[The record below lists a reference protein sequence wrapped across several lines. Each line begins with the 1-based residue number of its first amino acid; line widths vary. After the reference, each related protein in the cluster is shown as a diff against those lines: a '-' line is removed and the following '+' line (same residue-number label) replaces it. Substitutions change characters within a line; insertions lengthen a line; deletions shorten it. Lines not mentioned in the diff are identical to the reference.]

1 MHVNGETLM
10 PELSIKTPDGI
21 PESWRSTFKVIDL
34 AIIVASLL
42 GILRFWLGQPP
53 LINIYFGSVLL
64 TLVVVVGAMDWWK
77 LQHRRSHWFSLNL
90 MPLTA
95 MLVSCLGVLSNDS
108 TMFEWVLIGLVF
120 VFMRMPLRMAQW
132 VSLVSIAV
140 SVGIMAL
147 QSDASTTV
155 LVRSAVVGVTIERL
169 LSLLLLN
176 FRKNAG
182 QLEHA
187 NVMLDA
193 SLQNMAQGI
202 CVIGKDGRIK
212 LFNKHARC
220 LLDLPNSLPLNDVLA
235 SEVIKFQR
243 DRGDL
248 GADFAYVQQ
257 ESARANQAVRGADM
271 TATSPQRYTRKDRSG
286 RYIEVL
292 TRTMPSGEVVR
303 TYTDISEIEQVNQQL
318 KKILGEYKE
327 LSDSVL
333 ALGHEQTII
342 ALTELSVIRDNETG
356 LHTKRTQLYVETL
369 AQAMANSGHYSGELA
384 ESQIDLFV
392 KATPMHDLGKVGIPD
407 HILLKPGR
415 LTDEEMRI
423 MQTHAALGESIL
435 LRMAGKGQ
443 ADDTL
448 YAVAAQLAGAHHEN
462 WDGSGYPRGLHGQEI
477 PLSARL
483 MALADVYDALTTTR
497 TYKQGW
503 EHEDACAEILKLDGI
518 KFDPVIVAAFRQEEA
533 RFRAIAEEFRDQ
545 PDADQEQQSSI
556 GFQAPLP
563 P

>member
-1 MHVNGETLM
+1 M
-10 PELSIKTPDGI
+10 PELSIKTPDSI

-34 AIIVASLL
+34 AIIVAALL

-77 LQHRRSHWFSLNL
+77 LQHRNSHWFSFNL

-95 MLVSCLGVLSNDS
+95 MLVCCLGVLSNDS
-108 TMFEWVLIGLVF
+108 TMFEWALVGLVF

-147 QSDASTTV
+147 QTEANTAV
-155 LVRSAVVGVTIERL
+155 LVRSAVVGVTMVRL

-176 FRKNAG
+176 FRKYAD
-182 QLEHA
+182 QLDHA

-212 LFNKHARC
+212 LFNEHARD

-248 GADFAYVQQ
+248 GADFSYVQQ
-257 ESARANQAVRGADM
+257 ESARANQAVQGADM
-271 TATSPQRYTRKDRSG
+271 RVTSPQRYTRKDRSG

-292 TRTMPSGEVVR
+292 TRTMPSGDVVR
-303 TYTDISEIEQVNQQL
+303 TYADISEVEQVNRQL
-318 KKILGEYKE
+318 MKVLEEYEE
-327 LSDSVL
+327 LSESVL
-333 ALGHEQTII
+333 ARGREQTVI
-342 ALTELSVIRDNETG
+342 ALTELSLVRDNETG
-356 LHTKRTQLYVETL
+356 LHTKRTQLYVKTL
-369 AQAMANSGHYSGELA
+369 AQVLTRCGPYASELT
-384 ESQIDLFV
+384 EPQIDLIV
-392 KATPMHDLGKVGIPD
+392 KACPMHDLGKIGIPD
-407 HILLKPGR
+407 QVLLKPGR
-415 LTDEEMRI
+415 LTAEEMRL
-423 MQTHAALGESIL
+423 MQTHALLGESIL
-435 LRMAGKGQ
+435 LLMAGKGKV
-443 ADDTL
+443 DGSL
-448 YAVAAQLAGAHHEN
+448 YSVAAQLAGGHHEN

-477 PLSARL
+477 PLGARL
-483 MALADVYDALTTTR
+483 MALADVYDALTTPR
-497 TYKQGW
+497 PYKRAW
-503 EHEDACAEILKLDGI
+503 THDDACAEILKLDGI
-518 KFDPVIVAAFRQEEA
+518 KFDPAIVAAFRQEEA
-533 RFRAIAEEFRDQ
+533 RFSAIAEEFRDQ
-545 PDADQEQQSSI
+545 RDDH
-556 GFQAPLP
+556 QAPEAATDYP
-563 P
+563 APIPT